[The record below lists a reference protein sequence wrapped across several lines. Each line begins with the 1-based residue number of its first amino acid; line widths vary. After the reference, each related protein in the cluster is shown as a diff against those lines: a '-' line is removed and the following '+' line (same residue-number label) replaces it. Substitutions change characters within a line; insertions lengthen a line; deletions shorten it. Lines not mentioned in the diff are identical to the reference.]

1 MLRFDLRWH
10 FGNVFYLL
18 VIVRRIG
25 LVRGMDDQQIR
36 RMLYDIKRGRYYE
49 DLLDKVELWLPDT
62 FEFSGDPRKGKSRL
76 DYSDLDESVPAE
88 LQDLLNPHVFVAE
101 MNAMNAAGLLEFGST
116 PAYSYRA
123 RTIE

>member
-25 LVRGMDDQQIR
+25 HVRGMDDQQIR
-36 RMLYDIKRGRYYE
+36 RMLDDIKRGRCYE
-49 DLLDKVELWLPDT
+49 DLLDKVEQWLPDT

-76 DYSDLDESVPAE
+76 DYSDLDESVPVE
-88 LQDLLNPHVFVAE
+88 LQDLLNPDVFVAE
-101 MNAMNAAGLLEFGST
+101 MNAMNAAGLLEFGSA
-116 PAYSYRA
+116 PA
-123 RTIE
+123 